1 MIRVH
6 IGKHTAPKEL
16 NRLKKKLRVRRK
28 IEGSTERPRLSIF
41 RSTRNFVAQI
51 IDDSTGRTLVA
62 ASTLKTE
69 KGANKESAKELGQ
82 QIAELALK
90 AKIEQVVF
98 DRNGY
103 LYHGKIKA
111 FADGAREAGLKF

>member
-1 MIRVH
+1 MIR
-6 IGKHTAPKEL
+6 IQISKHASPKDMI
-16 NRLKKKLRVRRK
+16 RIKKKLRVRRK
-28 IEGSTERPRLSIF
+28 IEGTTERPRLSIF
-41 RSTRNFVAQI
+41 RSTKNFVAQI
-51 IDDSTGRTLVA
+51 IDDSSGRTLVS
-62 ASTLKTE
+62 ASTLKSD

-82 QIAELALK
+82 QIASLALK
-90 AKIEQVVF
+90 AKIGQVVF

>member
-1 MIRVH
+1 MIRLQ
-6 IGKHTAPKEL
+6 ISKHASPKDV
-16 NRLKKKLRVRRK
+16 NRIKKKLRVRRK
-28 IEGSTERPRLSIF
+28 IEGSPERPRLSIF
-41 RSTRNFVAQI
+41 RSSRNFVAQI
-51 IDDSTGRTLVA
+51 IDDRAGRTLVS
-62 ASTLKTE
+62 ASTLKSD
-69 KGANKESAKELGQ
+69 KGANKDAAKELGQ
-82 QIAELALK
+82 QIASLALK